1 MTTITPLIMAGGVG
15 SRFWPLS
22 RKDRPKQFLNLV
34 EEDRS
39 MIQATVDRIS
49 KLTDKENIFI
59 ATNDR
64 YAEKMKEQLPEIPM
78 DNIAVEPM
86 RKNTAA
92 CIGLA
97 SLYIEQKDPEAVM
110 MVLPSDHL
118 IKDEE
123 NFLKVMESAV
133 EIAKRG
139 DNLVT
144 LGIRPN
150 HPETGYGYID
160 YKDKYDEIDNNE
172 VFAVNAFTE
181 KPDKKTAE
189 KFVDDGTYLWNSG
202 MFVWK
207 VSTIR
212 KMFKKHMPQL
222 HKGLEQMKEAIGTSK
237 EREVLTEEFEKL
249 DSISIDYGIM
259 EKAENIYVIP
269 GSFGWDD
276 IGSWPALERVEEQD
290 KNGNV
295 IKGEHIGVDTEN
307 TIVHGN
313 GKVVTT
319 VGLDD
324 VVIVDTEDAILVCDK
339 ERAQEVKEI
348 RNLLQNK
355 GLDNC
360 L

>member
-1 MTTITPLIMAGGVG
+1 MITPLIMAGGVG

-22 RKDRPKQFLNLV
+22 RKDKPKQFLNLV
-34 EEDRS
+34 DEDRS
-39 MIQATVDRIS
+39 MIQSTVDRIS
-49 KLTDKENIFI
+49 KISSPENIFI

-64 YAEKMKEQLPEIPM
+64 YAKKIDKHLPEVPTE
-78 DNIAVEPM
+78 NITVEPM

-97 SLYIEQKDPEAVM
+97 SLYIEKKDPEAVM
-110 MVLPSDHL
+110 VVLPSDHL
-118 IKDEE
+118 IKYEDD
-123 NFLKVMESAV
+123 FLEVISSAV

-160 YKDKYDEIDNNE
+160 YGNKYDEINDNK
-172 VFAVNAFTE
+172 VFEVNAFTE
-181 KPDKKTAE
+181 KPDRATA
-189 KFVDDGTYLWNSG
+189 KRFVNDGTYLWNSG
-202 MFVWK
+202 IFVWK

-212 KMFKKHMPQL
+212 KMFKKHMPKL
-222 HKGLEQMKEAIGTSK
+222 HQSLEIMKEAIATPQEK
-237 EREVLTEEFEKL
+237 ETLTAEFKKL
-249 DSISIDYGIM
+249 DSVSIDYGIM

-276 IGSWPALERVEEQD
+276 IGSWPALERVEKRD
-290 KNGNV
+290 KHGNV
-295 IKGEHIGVDTEN
+295 IKGEHIGIDSEN
-307 TIVHGN
+307 IIVHGN
-313 GKVVTT
+313 DKIVAT

-339 ERAQEVKEI
+339 KRAQEVKEI
-348 RNLLQNK
+348 RKLLNDK
-355 GLDNC
+355 GLNSC

>member
-1 MTTITPLIMAGGVG
+1 MITPLIMAGGVG

-34 EEDRS
+34 DEDRS

-49 KLTDKENIFI
+49 KLTAHENIFI

-64 YAEKMKEQLPEIPM
+64 YAHKMKEQLPEIPM

-97 SLYIEQKDPEAVM
+97 SLYIERKDPEAVM

-118 IKDEE
+118 IKDEA
-123 NFLKVMESAV
+123 NFLEVMESAV
-133 EIAKRG
+133 EVANRG

-160 YKDKYDEIDNNE
+160 YASKYDEIDGNE
-172 VFAVNAFTE
+172 VFEVNAFTE
-181 KPDKKTAE
+181 KPDKETAK

-212 KMFKKHMPQL
+212 KMFKEHMPQL
-222 HKGLEQMKEAIGTSK
+222 HKGLQKMKEALGTPK
-237 EREVLTEEFEKL
+237 EREVVTEEFAKL

-276 IGSWPALERVEEQD
+276 IGSWPALERVEKRD

-295 IKGEHIGVDTEN
+295 IKGEHIGIDTEN

-313 GKVVTT
+313 GKIVTT

-339 ERAQEVKEI
+339 KRAQEVKEI
-348 RNLLQNK
+348 RNLLADN
-355 GLDNC
+355 GLEKC

>member
-1 MTTITPLIMAGGVG
+1 MITPLIMAGGVG

-22 RKDRPKQFLNLV
+22 REDKPKQFLNLV
-34 EEDRS
+34 DEDRS

-49 KLTDKENIFI
+49 KLTIKDNVFI
-59 ATNDR
+59 ATNDK
-64 YAEKMKEQLPEIPM
+64 YVEQMQEHLPEVPLE
-78 DNIAVEPM
+78 NITIEPM

-97 SLYIEQKDPEAVM
+97 SLYMEQKDPEAVM
-110 MVLPSDHL
+110 VVLPSDHL
-118 IKDEE
+118 ILDEE
-123 NFLKVMESAV
+123 RFLDTVESAV
-133 EIAKRG
+133 DIAEQG

-144 LGIRPN
+144 LGIEPT

-160 YKDKYDEIDNNE
+160 YRAKYDEINGNE
-172 VFAVNAFTE
+172 VFEVNAFTE
-181 KPDKKTAE
+181 KPNKETAE
-189 KFVDDGTYLWNSG
+189 NFVEDGTYLWNSG

-212 KMFKKHMPQL
+212 KMFKEYMPKL
-222 HKGLEQMKEAIGTSK
+222 HEGLEKMKEGIGTDEEK
-237 EREVLTEEFEKL
+237 DILKEEFEKL

-259 EKAENIYVIP
+259 EKAKNIYVIP

-276 IGSWPALERVEEQD
+276 IGSWPALERVEKRD

-295 IKGEHIGVDTEN
+295 IKGRHIGIDTKN

-313 GKVVTT
+313 GKIVTT
-319 VGLDD
+319 VGLEDI
-324 VVIVDTEDAILVCDK
+324 VIVDTEDAILVCDK
-339 ERAQEVKEI
+339 KRAQEVKEI
-348 RNLLQNK
+348 RNLLSDK